1 MCLVFVVYL
10 FIQLA
15 NVDANVVYL
24 ASSDYMAVNVQETL
38 NNSESTVCV
47 TVSTN
52 TDNRTDESSETFRV
66 RLTSDVSPP
75 VVIISPNVTTVIISK
90 T

>member
-1 MCLVFVVYL
+1 
-10 FIQLA
+10 
-15 NVDANVVYL
+15 
-24 ASSDYMAVNVQETL
+24 MAVNVPGTL

-75 VVIISPNVTTVIISK
+75 VVIISPGVTMVTISK
-90 T
+90 DKIGA